1 MLPSEML
8 YPFRSQWFLRRLG
21 IIGVI
26 VCFEGSICSEHAFA
40 QRGRESPS
48 LDDILDTSIPANE
61 TLHPHQFPLPN
72 DLADVPLPVSADEK
86 QEISAWVKWLVL
98 KNLPPNYED
107 NRKWNKHKEVMD
119 GLHVHR
125 EGFKI
130 ETKRKWKSVK
140 HGTWT
145 RYTIDFLDPEKEL
158 LVDVSKIEF
167 PTPGRIDVSC
177 RIEAPLK
184 LFGRISQ
191 WQRDIQWY
199 SLSADGRCRMEMLVD
214 VQIQLHV
221 NTLRFPPDVEFAPEV
236 TQATVR
242 MKEFEIDRISKVG
255 GDAAELVGKGLRE
268 VLDEKLED
276 YDDKLVE
283 KMNREIAK
291 QKDKL
296 RISLGEWLQKSIGS
310 RAPMPS
316 SDNK

>member
-1 MLPSEML
+1 MLPNEKRYLFQSPGAL
-8 YPFRSQWFLRRLG
+8 CKLGRLAG
-21 IIGVI
+21 M
-26 VCFEGSICSEHAFA
+26 VCLQLALLGENAFG
-40 QRGRESPS
+40 QIGRESPS
-48 LDDILDTSIPANE
+48 LDDILDTSIPALE
-61 TLHPHQFPLPN
+61 TLHPHRFSLPRE
-72 DLADVPLPVSADEK
+72 LAEVPLPVSADEK

-125 EGFKI
+125 EGLKI

-145 RYTIDFLDPEKEL
+145 RYNIEFLDPEKEL
-158 LVDVSKIEF
+158 LVDVSKIDF
-167 PTPGRIDVSC
+167 PTSGRIDVSC

-184 LFGRISQ
+184 LFGRVSQ

-199 SLSADGRCRMEMLVD
+199 SLSAEGRCRMEMLVD
-214 VQIQLHV
+214 VQVQLHV
-221 NTLRFPPDVEFAPEV
+221 NTLQFPPDVEFAPEV

-255 GDAAELVGKGLRE
+255 GDAAELVGEGIRE
-268 VLDEKLED
+268 VLDERLKD
-276 YDDKLVE
+276 YDEKLVE
-283 KMNREIAK
+283 KMNREIGK

-296 RISLGEWLQKSIGS
+296 RISLSEWLQKSVGA

-316 SDNK
+316 SDND